1 MRGNLKL
8 FELKNRKL
16 KDKAYEK
23 QKDNYRSHY
32 RNNRNNTLE
41 RCFHKL
47 IKQHGWNWNRNMSG
61 YIFWY
66 IWQSYFFKKIKIN
79 DDATSSF

>member
-32 RNNRNNTLE
+32 RNNRNNICYFLCTPCRAE
-41 RCFHKL
+41 KYV
-47 IKQHGWNWNRNMSG
+47 IKSH
-61 YIFWY
+61 
-66 IWQSYFFKKIKIN
+66 N
-79 DDATSSF
+79 DPPTDSDLFIVLL

>member
-1 MRGNLKL
+1 MRVNLKL
-8 FELKNRKL
+8 FELKNREL

-47 IKQHGWNWNRNMSG
+47 IKQHG
-61 YIFWY
+61 
-66 IWQSYFFKKIKIN
+66 
-79 DDATSSF
+79 